1 MRRAMILIVLA
12 LAGAAGDT
20 GAGDKPKDAKAKK
33 PGLDLRQ
40 RPLYPS
46 SPAEMTFTAE
56 LKGGDDTEDFYCPT
70 VEWEWGDDERMGGG
84 AGTKSVEESD
94 CEPFQPGMT
103 ITRRFEK
110 EHRFSTW
117 GNYRVQITLRKGSR
131 VIARQSKMVNVKAG
145 PGDRTG
151 INEQ

>member
-1 MRRAMILIVLA
+1 MSRAMIVFVLA
-12 LAGAAGDT
+12 LVGSG
-20 GAGDKPKDAKAKK
+20 GEKPKETKDAKAKK
-33 PGLDLRQ
+33 PTLELRQ

-56 LKGGDDTEDFYCPT
+56 LKGGEDIEDFYCPT
-70 VEWEWGDDERMGGG
+70 VEWEWGDDERMGGV
-84 AGTKSVEESD
+84 GTKSVEESD

-110 EHRFSTW
+110 EHRFMVW

-131 VIARQSKMVNVKAG
+131 MIARQSKMVNVKAG

>member
-1 MRRAMILIVLA
+1 MTRALLMLVLA
-12 LAGAAGDT
+12 VLGS
-20 GAGDKPKDAKAKK
+20 GDKAKDGKDAKAKK
-33 PGLDLRQ
+33 PGLELRH

-56 LKGGDDTEDFYCPT
+56 LKGGDDSEDFYCPT
-70 VEWEWGDDERMGGG
+70 VEWEWGDDERLGGG
-84 AGTKSVEESD
+84 MGTKSVEESD
-94 CEPFQPGMT
+94 CEPYQPGMA
-103 ITRRFEK
+103 INRRFEK
-110 EHRFSTW
+110 EHRFSVW

-131 VIARQSKMVNVKAG
+131 IIARQSKMVNVKAG